1 VAPIGFAVPG
11 ASVALVGEFA
21 GSLGASELHKLW
33 GMALPDGL
41 APIDLG
47 SVAATHAVIREAVRA
62 GTLSSAH
69 DIAEGGLAV
78 ALAECCLAGGI
89 GAQIGLTAADVAAGV
104 AVPAGVTVPA
114 ATPDGA
120 PGADTVD
127 TWAVLF
133 GEGAGGF
140 LVSGPEDVLLALGET
155 IAAKIIGTVGG
166 DTLTISAPG
175 CLIEVTVDEMTAA
188 NSTMAAMFA

>member
-1 VAPIGFAVPG
+1 
-11 ASVALVGEFA
+11 
-21 GSLGASELHKLW
+21 
-33 GMALPDGL
+33 
-41 APIDLG
+41 
-47 SVAATHAVIREAVRA
+47 
-62 GTLSSAH
+62 
-69 DIAEGGLAV
+69 
-78 ALAECCLAGGI
+78 
-89 GAQIGLTAADVAAGV
+89 
-104 AVPAGVTVPA
+104 
-114 ATPDGA
+114 
-120 PGADTVD
+120 
-127 TWAVLF
+127 VLF